1 MCTVELKFSTFKK
14 EESKQQALCK
24 ELNLLNACSQIIGLS
39 RERVTGFQ
47 GLNDTLFST

>member
-14 EESKQQALCK
+14 EESKEQALSK
-24 ELNLLNACSQIIGLS
+24 ELNLLNACSQILGLS

-47 GLNDTLFST
+47 GLNDTPFST